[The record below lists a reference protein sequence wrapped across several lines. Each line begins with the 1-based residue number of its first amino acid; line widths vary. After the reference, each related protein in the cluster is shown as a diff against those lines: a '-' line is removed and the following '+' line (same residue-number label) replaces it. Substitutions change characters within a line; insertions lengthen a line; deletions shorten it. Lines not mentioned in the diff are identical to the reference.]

1 MGRTIG
7 SDDRSMFRLRGSHV
21 HFEDWYKKQVTLRWG
36 NVRFDLDVAQELFSS
51 HEVDSGSM
59 LLLRSLANTEFPRN
73 GRCLDYGCGYG
84 ILGLAWK
91 AFLPEWDVML
101 VDRDALA
108 VGLSTHNAQRLGYTV
123 DCVGGLDPIDR
134 AGVGYDLL
142 LWNVPG
148 KAGAPVLAELMV
160 DSLDALAPN
169 GLLAL
174 VVVHPLTGTL
184 RDIAANR
191 DEFAIEHDEHG
202 PEHTVLHVRRMLGT
216 PQAKAS
222 AFARGVFDREPVA
235 VDRSGLSY
243 ALTPVIGLP
252 QYDGPNHPTQ
262 LMMDA
267 LTGLTNLRLSNVICV
282 RPGAGHLPTAVARLW
297 PEPAITLVDRDL
309 LAIKAS
315 SRALAQGG
323 EHAARV
329 TAAFASDLSDFN
341 ETEGTYDLAIVML
354 DHQMR
359 APVMRR
365 LLDDLIGM
373 STPNARFVFGGS
385 STEVS
390 RIIALL
396 KRQPSLRLRS
406 RTRRKGASMAVIE
419 RR

>member
-1 MGRTIG
+1 M
-7 SDDRSMFRLRGSHV
+7 

-51 HEVDSGSM
+51 HEVDSGSL
-59 LLLRSLANTEFPRN
+59 LLLRSLVLTEFPRV

-91 AFLPEWDVML
+91 TSLPEWDVTL

-108 VGLSTHNAQRLGYTV
+108 VAFSAHNAQRIGYAV
-123 DCVGGLDPIDR
+123 NCVGGLDPVDR
-134 AGVGYDLL
+134 VGTGYDLL

-148 KAGAPVLAELMV
+148 KAGALVLAELMA
-160 DSLDALAPN
+160 DSLDTLAPN

-174 VVVHPLTGTL
+174 VVVHPLAETL
-184 RDIAANR
+184 RTVTGAR
-191 DEFAIEHDEHG
+191 SQFTIEHDERGH
-202 PEHTVLHVRRMLGT
+202 EHTVLHVRRMIGT
-216 PQAKAS
+216 PQVKAS

-235 VDRSGLSY
+235 VDHAGLSY

-252 QYDGPNHPTQ
+252 QYDGPNQPTL

-267 LTGLTNLRLSNVICV
+267 LAGLTDLRLSNVICV
-282 RPGAGHLPTAVARLW
+282 RPGTGHLPMAAATLW
-297 PEPAITLVDRDL
+297 PESAIALVDRDL
-309 LAIKAS
+309 LALKAS
-315 SRALAQGG
+315 TRALTQRRGSAPITT
-323 EHAARV
+323 E
-329 TAAFASDLSDFN
+329 FSPDLSDVN
-341 ETEGTYDLAIVML
+341 ETEGTYDLATVLI

-359 APVMRR
+359 APVMLR
-365 LLDDLIGM
+365 LLDDLVRLSAPG
-373 STPNARFVFGGS
+373 ARLVFGGS

-390 RIIALL
+390 RMLVLL